1 MLIFLIIS
9 QVNVFFKA
17 AILIINNL
25 EIYILNSL
33 KFSVTKTILDPPS
46 GETCQPTSY
55 SEGIPHLVLIIMLDY
70 LWPLGF
76 RFIHEQAG
84 WSIETWAV
92 CIALHLSLIL
102 FFCFL
107 TVLTT
112 YDHWIKLVRDGGT
125 QSKEKEKSLHD
136 QRKCIRF

>member
-55 SEGIPHLVLIIMLDY
+55 SEGSNNH
-70 LWPLGF
+70 
-76 RFIHEQAG
+76 
-84 WSIETWAV
+84 
-92 CIALHLSLIL
+92 
-102 FFCFL
+102 
-107 TVLTT
+107 
-112 YDHWIKLVRDGGT
+112 VRLPVT
-125 QSKEKEKSLHD
+125 PWLPFHPRASRMKY
-136 QRKCIRF
+136 